1 MIACMTTLHQLSKR
15 LKELRT
21 EHGITQEE
29 FGVIAGF
36 GQKHYQQI
44 ESGKKKQIWLETV
57 ERLAAAYNLE
67 AWQLLSPIYP
77 TKTKLAKKP
86 KSSKIHNIKK
96 TNN

>member
-1 MIACMTTLHQLSKR
+1 MIACMTTLEILSKR

-21 EHGITQEE
+21 EHNLTQEE

-36 GQKHYQQI
+36 SQKHYQQI
-44 ESGKKKQIWLETV
+44 ESGNKKQIWLETV

-67 AWQLLSPIYP
+67 IWQLLAPTYP
-77 TKTKLAKKP
+77 TKIKLAKKP

-96 TNN
+96 T